1 MQEVLLYILGVVV
14 IFLGIAI
21 SIALHEIGHLV
32 PAKKFGVYVDQYM
45 VGFGPTLWSTKRG
58 ETEYGIKAIPLGG
71 YISMAGMFPPEV
83 EGEVRKDRTSFASQ
97 MVQDAEA
104 IETIDIDPSRSFVM
118 LPALKRIIIMLGG
131 PIMNLVLGLGLFTIL
146 VVGFGLPQ
154 QSTTVSSVSECVIRV
169 SEERFECLD
178 TDPKAPAYEAGIQP
192 GDTLISWNGT
202 EITSW
207 AQISS
212 LISESGGRSI
222 QLVVERDGALRN
234 LVITPMITE
243 RYAFDENGNVIVD
256 EDGNYVTVERGFA
269 GITSLEVRVQGNLLD
284 SVELT
289 GRQTNAVVGVIL
301 DLPSRLVNAFNA
313 AFGAEERDPN
323 GPMSIVGVGRIAGEI
338 TSYDGLDFTERAAG
352 IIGILGALNIALFVF
367 NMIPLLPL
375 DGGHIVA
382 AMVDGGRRTIAKIR
396 KKPAPTPVNLAKLM
410 PLTVAVAS
418 VLILMTILLVYADI
432 VRPISLF

>member
-1 MQEVLLYILGVVV
+1 
-14 IFLGIAI
+14 
-21 SIALHEIGHLV
+21 
-32 PAKKFGVYVDQYM
+32 
-45 VGFGPTLWSTKRG
+45 WSTKRG

-83 EGEVRKDRTSFASQ
+83 EGEVRKDRTSFAAQ
-97 MVQDAEA
+97 MVQDADT
-104 IETIDIDPSRSFVM
+104 IETIDIDPSRSFVT

-131 PIMNLVLGLGLFTIL
+131 PIMNLLLGLGLFTIL

-212 LISESGGRSI
+212 LISESGGRTI

-301 DLPSRLVNAFNA
+301 DLPS
-313 AFGAEERDPN
+313 
-323 GPMSIVGVGRIAGEI
+323 
-338 TSYDGLDFTERAAG
+338 
-352 IIGILGALNIALFVF
+352 
-367 NMIPLLPL
+367 
-375 DGGHIVA
+375 
-382 AMVDGGRRTIAKIR
+382 
-396 KKPAPTPVNLAKLM
+396 
-410 PLTVAVAS
+410 
-418 VLILMTILLVYADI
+418 
-432 VRPISLF
+432 